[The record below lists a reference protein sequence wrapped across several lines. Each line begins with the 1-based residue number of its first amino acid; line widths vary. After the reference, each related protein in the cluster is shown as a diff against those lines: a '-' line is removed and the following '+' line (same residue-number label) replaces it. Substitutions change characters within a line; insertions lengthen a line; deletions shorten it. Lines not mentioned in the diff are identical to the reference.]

1 MAPKVQYG
9 SPRHAVKVQE
19 VQEVP
24 TQIDQFIDSQ
34 STRTDFPSRA
44 AGGGGRS
51 TNAKVGCIQFS
62 SGVWCLVSGVYCL
75 VSGVYRL
82 ASWCVALAV
91 KRIKYMLFTDQC
103 FGCSAV

>member
-9 SPRHAVKVQE
+9 SPKHALQVQE
-19 VQEVP
+19 VQEVQ

-34 STRTDFPSRA
+34 STTTSPPEQQEEEGAVQMQRLGVFSSRL
-44 AGGGGRS
+44 
-51 TNAKVGCIQFS
+51 V
-62 SGVWCLVSGVYCL
+62 SGVWCIL
-75 VSGVYRL
+75 SGVYRL

-91 KRIKYMLFTDQC
+91 KRFKCMLFTDQC

>member
-9 SPRHAVKVQE
+9 SPRHALQE

-51 TNAKVGCIQFS
+51 TNSKVRCIQFS
-62 SGVWCLVSGVYCL
+62 SGVYCL

-91 KRIKYMLFTDQC
+91 KQIKCILT
-103 FGCSAV
+103 SAVWSVLCCNAVY

>member
-9 SPRHAVKVQE
+9 SPRHAVQE
-19 VQEVP
+19 VQEVQ

-44 AGGGGRS
+44 AGGGGGRS

-62 SGVWCLVSGVYCL
+62 SGVYCL